1 MTIRLAKISR
11 NQDPR
16 SLGPSEFY
24 IGRTFNGWIGSPL
37 GNPYSV
43 QDYGRIEAVNLYRV
57 WLQHEVPEKASN
69 PRVLMV
75 LKAMRDR
82 AVEGDITL
90 WCWCAPNLCHGEVIR
105 EAIESWE
112 F

>member
-11 NQDPR
+11 AKDPR
-16 SLGPSEFY
+16 SLSPEDFY
-24 IGRTFNGWIGSPL
+24 IGRTFNGWVASPL

-43 QDYGRIEAVNLYRV
+43 QEYGRVEAVNLYRI
-57 WLQHEVPEKASN
+57 WLRGQVQGENPN
-69 PRVLMV
+69 PRVIAA
-75 LKAMRDR
+75 LKAMSDM
-82 AVEGDITL
+82 AQAGDITL
-90 WCWCAPNLCHGEVIR
+90 WCWCPPYLCHGEVIR